1 MIHHPETRDYVKRRT
16 ADGKTSKEIRR
27 CLMRALARRLY
38 PLLLADL
45 NDAQAIP
52 T

>member
-1 MIHHPETRDYVKRRT
+1 MIHHPETRDYVQRRT
-16 ADGKTSKEIRR
+16 AEGKTSKEIRR
-27 CLMRALARRLY
+27 CVMRTLARRLY

-45 NDAQAIP
+45 NDARTIP